1 MSTPSGQ
8 VKGWCPGALRP
19 MRSGDGLIVR
29 VRLTGG
35 ELGPDHAAALA
46 EAARRYG
53 NGLIDLTSRA
63 NLQMR
68 GIRDDTLQ
76 PLLDRL
82 SELGLL
88 DVSAAAEQVR
98 NVMASP
104 LAGLDPSAPID
115 VQPLVRDLE
124 QALIGND
131 RFHSLPA
138 KVGFLLDGGGVL
150 PLDGVE
156 ADIALR
162 AEDAGH
168 FRLEAGGEAFGLVR
182 REEALSAALGVAERF
197 LALRQ
202 PDERRMRDVVKRL
215 PLASPQ
221 WFPHV
226 HRTCEGS
233 TLSVGVGWETPGV
246 EVLTPPRPSADP
258 THFQEEVRTHRG
270 QGGAAPRLAGRHA
283 SGLFFAAA
291 APFGRLDSH
300 QLEGLAALA
309 SAYGAS
315 LRLTPW
321 RAILLAPLA
330 ADIAAGVAGLGL
342 VIDPTDP
349 RLAIAA
355 CPGSPSCLSGEVPAH
370 ADAAKLA
377 PVLADFV
384 AGGAS
389 VHVSGCAKGCAR
401 RAPASLTLVGR
412 GGRYGVA
419 FDADAKA
426 PSRMEPMALDE
437 LTAYLAKR
445 LAEKSFKS
453 SDHV

>member
-46 EAARRYG
+46 EAARRCG

-76 PLLDRL
+76 PLLDQL

-138 KVGFLLDGGGVL
+138 KFGFLLDGGGVL

-182 REEALSAALGVAERF
+182 REDALAAALGVAERF

-215 PLASPQ
+215 PLASSR

-226 HRTCEGS
+226 
-233 TLSVGVGWETPGV
+233 
-246 EVLTPPRPSADP
+246 
-258 THFQEEVRTHRG
+258 QEEVPIPSG
-270 QGGAAPRLAGRHA
+270 EGGAAPRLAGRHA

-291 APFGRLDSH
+291 APFGRLDAG

-330 ADIAAGVAGLGL
+330 ADIAADVAGLGL
-342 VIDPTDP
+342 VVDPADP